1 MKTIKVFSDY
11 SCPFCYIG
19 FSIIDKLRKE
29 NYDLDIQWLPFEL
42 NPDGS
47 LEARDITENVSPEQ
61 LEMAYKRILRL
72 GSEYDLVYNNRS
84 KSFNTHRLHKASLYA
99 NTVDKFYEFS
109 KEAFTTI
116 FEYGKNVADH
126 SVIDEIA
133 LSVGLD
139 VDEMNKLIDEGKF
152 NEEMELAKS
161 LVPTH
166 DIDSVPSFVI
176 NDDKKVTTLKDYK
189 RIVKDILED

>member
-1 MKTIKVFSDY
+1 MKNIKVFSDY

-29 NYDLDIQWLPFEL
+29 NPDLEIQWMPFEL
-42 NPDGS
+42 APDMPFEGR
-47 LEARDITENVSPEQ
+47 EITEKVAPEQ

-72 GSEYDLVYNNRS
+72 GSEYDLVYNNRTS
-84 KSFNTHRLHKASLYA
+84 NFNTNRLHKASLYA
-99 NTVDKFYEFS
+99 NSVDKFYEFS
-109 KEAFTTI
+109 KEAFKII

-126 SVIDEIA
+126 SVIDDIA
-133 LSVGLD
+133 LSLGLD
-139 VDEMNKLIDEGKF
+139 VNEMNKQIDEGIF
-152 NEEMELAKS
+152 DEEMEMAKA
-161 LVPTH
+161 LIPTH
-166 DIDSVPSFVI
+166 DIDSVPSFVV

>member
-1 MKTIKVFSDY
+1 MKNIKVFSDY

-29 NYDLDIQWLPFEL
+29 NQDLDIKWMPFEL
-42 NPDGS
+42 KPDAP
-47 LEARDITENVSPEQ
+47 LEGREITENVSPEQ

-72 GSEYDLVYNNRS
+72 GSEYDLVYNNRTL
-84 KSFNTHRLHKASLYA
+84 SFNTHRLHKASLYA

-109 KEAFTTI
+109 KEAFKTI
-116 FEYGKNVADH
+116 FEYGKNIADH

-139 VDEMNKLIDEGKF
+139 VSEMNKQIDEGNF
-152 NEEMELAKS
+152 NAEMELAKS

-176 NDDKKVTTLKDYK
+176 NDNKKVTTLKDYK
-189 RIVKDILED
+189 RIIKDILED

>member
-1 MKTIKVFSDY
+1 MKNIKVFSDY

-29 NYDLDIQWLPFEL
+29 NTDLEIQWMPFEL
-42 NPDGS
+42 APDMPFEG
-47 LEARDITENVSPEQ
+47 RKITENVAPEQ
-61 LEMAYKRILRL
+61 LEMAYRRILRL
-72 GSEYDLVYNNRS
+72 GSEYDLVYNNRTS
-84 KSFNTHRLHKASLYA
+84 SFNTNRLHKASLYA

-109 KEAFTTI
+109 KEAFKTI
-116 FEYGKNVADH
+116 FEYEKNVADH

-133 LSVGLD
+133 LSIGLD
-139 VDEMNKLIDEGKF
+139 ISQMNKQIDEGNF
-152 NEEMELAKS
+152 DEEMEIAKS
-161 LVPTH
+161 LIPVH

-189 RIVKDILED
+189 RIIKDILED